1 MPTPK
6 APEIIAL
13 SNLLRSLP
21 YHAEAAKQ
29 PTVRNPDGVGFKL
42 MNLRQVATGK
52 GLGNVSSMDRQIW
65 KEFGERRDEVHKL
78 AAAIKLGI
86 AITGSEQLPEVEQ
99 ELPEGRLLT
108 ALHIRRERN
117 PKVRK
122 ILLDDRRVAG
132 FRCEIC
138 NVTRSDLDEPL
149 QEAMFEAHHLVP
161 LAEADER
168 KTKLADLALLCACC
182 HRLIHRAMI
191 SNARWVGSSRP
202 EVSSCRDNPWHPC
215 RGILRVTFNIVGG
228 HMATIR
234 KLRGRWQAQVR
245 RRGMKSRCKSFDS
258 KLEAEKWARD
268 LEAQVDRFGAAPD
281 TKILERTTL
290 GQLLERYQL
299 EISPTKRGSVQEIQR
314 IGVLRRHDLAY
325 RTLIGLSQQ
334 DIASFRDERLQS
346 VAPST
351 IVRELAILSHVLEVA
366 IRDWGLPL
374 SKNVVKLVRRPVIRN
389 ERSRR
394 LTGDEEQRLL
404 DGCETGQIP
413 YLKTLLILAIETG
426 MRRGEILGLR
436 WSDIS
441 HNRRVITLAMTKNGS
456 GREVPLSQRAFDAL
470 TDWKSRADLDPSTV
484 FPMTAG
490 ALAQAWRRLLARS
503 NVKELR
509 FHDLR
514 HEGVSRLFE
523 RGLNMIEVSSISG
536 HNELRMLKRYT
547 HLSAD
552 DLVARLG

>member
-1 MPTPK
+1 
-6 APEIIAL
+6 
-13 SNLLRSLP
+13 
-21 YHAEAAKQ
+21 
-29 PTVRNPDGVGFKL
+29 
-42 MNLRQVATGK
+42 
-52 GLGNVSSMDRQIW
+52 
-65 KEFGERRDEVHKL
+65 
-78 AAAIKLGI
+78 
-86 AITGSEQLPEVEQ
+86 
-99 ELPEGRLLT
+99 
-108 ALHIRRERN
+108 
-117 PKVRK
+117 
-122 ILLDDRRVAG
+122 
-132 FRCEIC
+132 
-138 NVTRSDLDEPL
+138 
-149 QEAMFEAHHLVP
+149 
-161 LAEADER
+161 
-168 KTKLADLALLCACC
+168 
-182 HRLIHRAMI
+182 
-191 SNARWVGSSRP
+191 
-202 EVSSCRDNPWHPC
+202 
-215 RGILRVTFNIVGG
+215 
-228 HMATIR
+228 MATIR

-245 RRGMKSRCKSFDS
+245 RRGMKPRCKSFDS

-281 TKILERTTL
+281 TKILESTTL
-290 GQLLERYQL
+290 GQLLERYQR

-314 IGVLRRHDLAY
+314 LDVLRRHDLAY
-325 RTLIGLSQQ
+325 RTMIGLSQQ
-334 DIASFRDERLQS
+334 DIASFRDERLQT

-351 IVRELAILSHVLEVA
+351 TVRELAILSHVLEVA

-374 SKNVVKLVRRPVIRN
+374 AKNVVKLVRRPVIRN

-404 DGCETGQIP
+404 DGCDGGQTP

-426 MRRGEILGLR
+426 MRRGELLGLR

-470 TDWKSRADLDPSTV
+470 MDWKSRADVDQSTI

-490 ALAQAWRRLLARS
+490 ALEQAWRRLLARS

-536 HNELRMLKRYT
+536 HKELRMLKRYT